1 METILEVLICAYGA
15 DGIRRVAEAAHPAVE
30 GVRYLVSWQM
40 PEGPAEIPAEL
51 SRPDFSVHRSQTR
64 GLSLNRNLALGLSG
78 APLLLI
84 ADDDLVYTRQGLED
98 VIQAFESNPD
108 ADLLAFRYGD
118 ADGRFR
124 KPYPAAVTD
133 LRSMPRG
140 WYPSSVEMALRASRV
155 RGHFR
160 FNENFGAGREFFC
173 GEEELFLHDIL
184 KAGLCG
190 CFVPLT
196 VCRHPGPTTQ
206 GRVDPLSLARVKG
219 AVFVRLH
226 PLSWPLRMILHSARS
241 KGSKIAY
248 LRAWLSGVGAA
259 LTRNL

>member
-40 PEGPAEIPAEL
+40 PDGPADIPVEL
-51 SRPDFSVHRSQTR
+51 SRPDFSVHRSNTR
-64 GLSLNRNLALGLSG
+64 GLSLNRNLALGLSS

-84 ADDDLVYTRQGLED
+84 ADDDLIYTRQSLED
-98 VIQAFESNPD
+98 VIRAFERNPD

-118 ADGRFR
+118 AGGGSR
-124 KPYPAAVTD
+124 KPYPAVATD

-140 WYPSSVEMALRASRV
+140 WYPSSVELALRAKRV

-160 FNENFGAGREFFC
+160 FNENFGSGREFFC

-184 KAGLCG
+184 KAGLKG
-190 CFVPLT
+190 RFVPLT

-206 GRVDPLSLARVKG
+206 GRVEPLALAKVKG

-226 PLSWPLRMILHSARS
+226 PASWPLRMLLHAARC
-241 KGSKIAY
+241 KGPKIAY
-248 LRAWLSGVGAA
+248 LRAWLSGARAVIS
-259 LTRNL
+259 RNL